1 MKYAVKVQLAVDD
14 WIYVTED
21 RGQCEFDLRP
31 VLFDSREAAEQF
43 ADGWRLKGREDGVK
57 VEEYEG

>member
-21 RGQCEFDLRP
+21 RGQCDFDLRP

-43 ADGWRLKGREDGVK
+43 ADGWRLEGREGNVK

>member
-21 RGQCEFDLRP
+21 TGQCSFDLCP

-43 ADGWRLKGREDGVK
+43 ADGWKPKSRAGNVK
-57 VEEYEG
+57 VEEYAC

>member
-14 WIYVTED
+14 WIYITED
-21 RGQCEFDLRP
+21 RGQCDFDLRP

-43 ADGWRLKGREDGVK
+43 ANGWRLEGKEDGVK
-57 VEEYEG
+57 VEEYES